1 LRRLAVWALLL
12 GLLVA
17 TTTAF
22 GVAEALKLERSPLA
36 RVRLARALSPDCGCW
51 HAQARLAFR
60 LRRAEL
66 LDVVVVDADGNA
78 VRTLVDRSRHP
89 RGLVKLRWDGRTDA
103 GTVAPD
109 GAYRLR
115 ISFPDE
121 SRTITPARTIR
132 VDSRPPEVELVSMAP
147 RRLSPDGDGTRD
159 AAAIVWRSDEE
170 ARPLV
175 LVDGEVAF
183 RGRKTDAGTATVTWD
198 GTQHGTPLPAG
209 RYVVALAAR
218 DTAGNVSA
226 PTKPVPVRIRYI
238 DVRERVVHARGGVV
252 RIHVRTDARRYDLEI
267 FRRARPGTPLVLSG
281 PNEPGLA
288 VVRLAP
294 SMSPGRYV
302 LRVTADGHH
311 DDVSVLVGMGS

>member
-36 RVRLARALSPDCGCW
+36 RVRLARALSPNCGCW

-60 LRRAEL
+60 LRRAEVL
-66 LDVVVVDADGNA
+66 NAVVVDADGNP
-78 VRTLVDRSRHP
+78 VRTLLEGSRRP

-121 SRTITPARTIR
+121 GRTITPARTVR
-132 VDSRPPEVELVSMAP
+132 VDSQPPQVELVSLAP
-147 RRLSPDGDGTRD
+147 RRLSPDGDGTGD
-159 AAAIVWRSDEE
+159 VAAIVWRSDEA

-175 LVDGEVAF
+175 LVDGEVAL
-183 RGRKTDAGTATVTWD
+183 RGRKTDAGTATVMWD
-198 GTQHGTPLPAG
+198 GTQHGTQLPAG
-209 RYVVALAAR
+209 RYLVALAAR
-218 DTAGNVSA
+218 DAAGNVSA
-226 PTKPVPVRIRYI
+226 PTRPIPIRIGYI
-238 DVRERVVHARGGVV
+238 DVRESVVRARGGLV
-252 RIHVRTDARRYDLEI
+252 RVHVRTDARRYDLEI
-267 FRRARPGTPLVLSG
+267 FRRGHPGAPLVLSG

-294 SMSPGRYV
+294 NMPPGRYV
-302 LRVTADGHH
+302 LRVTANGHH
-311 DDVSVLVGMGS
+311 DDVSVIVGRRS